1 MAEFFH
7 TGEELYID
15 AFLNRD
21 VVYWIGLSDFAHED
35 TWRWQGSSSP
45 ILTSNVVVHLLVQQN
60 LH

>member
-35 TWRWQGSSSP
+35 TWRWQGSSV
-45 ILTSNVVVHLLVQQN
+45 LQF
-60 LH
+60 